1 MNKIKWKKIVTCCYV
16 VYLLSLIIFLP
27 VMAVIYFFSEAM
39 YKEAYYKTFKKY
51 HQEFWRSKR

>member
-16 VYLLSLIIFLP
+16 V
-27 VMAVIYFFSEAM
+27 AVIYFFSEAM